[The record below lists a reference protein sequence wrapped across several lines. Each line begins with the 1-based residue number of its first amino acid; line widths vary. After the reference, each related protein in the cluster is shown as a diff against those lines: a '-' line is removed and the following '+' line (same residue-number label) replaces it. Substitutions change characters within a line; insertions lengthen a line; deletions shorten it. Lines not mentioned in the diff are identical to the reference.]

1 MFQPG
6 KKMIVGWRFTG
17 EWYVN
22 TETGELVEPKYIRGE
37 RGEILECRYAA
48 DVTQKPYVRM
58 PNIVPY
64 IFQSFLDQLNLPEE
78 EYRKNGLMDFPR
90 WRPYEYGRTF
100 EYGTFT
106 GPGWRMDDY
115 VERAHDFIESKNEWS
130 IAFSRYR
137 RKKKDELV
145 DRWLEE
151 NHVNL
156 EEEP

>member
-1 MFQPG
+1 
-6 KKMIVGWRFTG
+6 
-17 EWYVN
+17 
-22 TETGELVEPKYIRGE
+22 
-37 RGEILECRYAA
+37 
-48 DVTQKPYVRM
+48 M

-115 VERAHDFIESKNEWS
+115 VNRAHDFIESKNEWF

-156 EEEP
+156 EEGP